1 MCADIYIYIND
12 CRVANE
18 AVYSAS
24 FATFFL
30 FLGVVQFMVLRICIY
45 NKIPTFRYCEKHKTM
60 IPLFIEIQRVILLN
74 RQVVKQ

>member
-1 MCADIYIYIND
+1 MIAGLQMRLYI
-12 CRVANE
+12 ALHLQP
-18 AVYSAS
+18 
-24 FATFFL
+24 FFL

>member
-1 MCADIYIYIND
+1 MIARLQMRLYI
-12 CRVANE
+12 ALHLQL
-18 AVYSAS
+18 
-24 FATFFL
+24 FL

-60 IPLFIEIQRVILLN
+60 IPLFIEIQRVILFN

>member
-1 MCADIYIYIND
+1 MIAGLQMGLYI
-12 CRVANE
+12 ALHLQP
-18 AVYSAS
+18 
-24 FATFFL
+24 FFL